1 MYSRMRRLVLVTIAA
16 LLAAVSTYAGNDGF
30 LKGKVLRIDKETVA
44 EVGSEGSPFD
54 ISLPVAGLSIGGSA
68 KLSLLDVELALKQ
81 AAEDD
86 DIAMIYFNYDHFSA
100 PTSACEEI
108 RRYIREFS
116 EAGKPVVA
124 YGHSLGNGSYY
135 MASAADRVFLH
146 PKGSGSLN
154 GLASQQYF
162 LKDALDTL
170 GIEVKLIRHG
180 KFKSAGEM
188 YIRNSMSPE
197 NRRQY
202 EALLEATW
210 STLVADMAA
219 SRGIEA
225 AQLREWIGNLELG
238 TASTW
243 VEKGLIDGLK
253 YKDEMEDYICHLFGT
268 TEPDAVKRI
277 NLKEYVKKVKKGS
290 GKKVAVLY
298 ADGEITR
305 DGNEIAGEKFA
316 AQIAKLRKDESIKAV
331 VFRVN
336 SPGGEVVAADII
348 RREIELLGKEKPV
361 IASYSSYAASGGYLI
376 SAGCSKIFCDNTTL
390 TGSIGVFGMVPNVG
404 KAASKILKVNFETV
418 KTDPHAAA
426 GSLFTGLDDEE
437 EAWYQK
443 EIELIYEDFVGVVAE
458 GRHMT
463 TEQVDDLAQGRVWAG
478 KDALLL
484 GLCDEKGTLL
494 DAIDYAAEQAG
505 LSKYKIVVAPE
516 KQKGFVSKK
525 DKKEKPLVHIQN
537 IISQPGFRAMA
548 IMPFMTVDSENPFAL

>member
-1 MYSRMRRLVLVTIAA
+1 MVTIAA

-54 ISLPVAGLSIGGSA
+54 ISLPVAGLSIGGGA

-443 EIELIYEDFVGVVAE
+443 EIELIYEDFVGVVAD

>member
-1 MYSRMRRLVLVTIAA
+1 MRRLILVTIAA
-16 LLAAVSTYAGNDGF
+16 LLAAVSAYAGNDGF

-54 ISLPVAGLSIGGSA
+54 ISLPVAGLSLGGGS

-124 YGHSLGNGSYY
+124 YGHTLGNGAYY

-243 VEKGLIDGLK
+243 VDKGLIDGLK
-253 YKDEMEDYICHLFGT
+253 YKDEMEEYISHLFGT
-268 TEPDAVKRI
+268 TDPDAVKRI
-277 NLKEYVKKVKKGS
+277 NLKDYVKKVKKGS

-298 ADGEITR
+298 ANGEITR

-505 LSKYKIVVAPE
+505 LSKYKIVVSPE
-516 KQKGFVSKK
+516 KQKGIVSKK
-525 DKKEKPLVHIQN
+525 NKKEKPLVHIQN

-548 IMPFMTVDSENPFAL
+548 IMPFMTIDSDNPFAL

>member
-1 MYSRMRRLVLVTIAA
+1 MYSRMRRLFLVTIAA

-54 ISLPVAGLSIGGSA
+54 ISLPVAGLSIGGGA

-426 GSLFTGLDDEE
+426 GSLFTGLDGEE

-443 EIELIYEDFVGVVAE
+443 EIELIYEDFVGVVAD

>member
-1 MYSRMRRLVLVTIAA
+1 MYSRMRRLVLVIIAA

-54 ISLPVAGLSIGGSA
+54 ISLPVAGLSIGGGA

-443 EIELIYEDFVGVVAE
+443 EIELIYEDFVGVVAD

>member
-1 MYSRMRRLVLVTIAA
+1 MRRLVLVTIAA
-16 LLAAVSTYAGNDGF
+16 LLAAVSVYAGNDGF

-54 ISLPVAGLSIGGSA
+54 ISLPVAGLSLGGGA

-124 YGHSLGNGSYY
+124 YGHTLGNGAYY

-243 VEKGLIDGLK
+243 MDKGLIDGLK

-268 TEPDAVKRI
+268 TDPDAVKRI

-298 ADGEITR
+298 ANGEITR

-331 VFRVN
+331 VFRVD

-443 EIELIYEDFVGVVAE
+443 EIELIYEDFVGIVAD

-505 LSKYKIVVAPE
+505 LSKYKIVVSPE
-516 KQKGFVSKK
+516 KQKGIVSKK

>member
-1 MYSRMRRLVLVTIAA
+1 MRRLVLVIFAA

-30 LKGKVLRIDKETVA
+30 LKGKVLRIDKETIA

-54 ISLPVAGLSIGGSA
+54 ISLPVAGLSLGGSA

-426 GSLFTGLDDEE
+426 GSLFTGLDGEE

-443 EIELIYEDFVGVVAE
+443 EIELIYEDFVGVVAD

>member
-1 MYSRMRRLVLVTIAA
+1 MRRLILVTIAA
-16 LLAAVSTYAGNDGF
+16 LLAAVSAYAGNDGF

-243 VEKGLIDGLK
+243 VDKGLIDGLK

-443 EIELIYEDFVGVVAE
+443 EIELIYEDFVGVVAD

>member
-1 MYSRMRRLVLVTIAA
+1 MFIIAA
-16 LLAAVSTYAGNDGF
+16 LLAAVSVYAGNDGF

-54 ISLPVAGLSIGGSA
+54 ISLPVAGLSIGGGA

-202 EALLEATW
+202 EARLEATW

-443 EIELIYEDFVGVVAE
+443 EIELIYEDFVGVVAD

>member
-1 MYSRMRRLVLVTIAA
+1 MRRLVLVTIAA

>member
-1 MYSRMRRLVLVTIAA
+1 MRRLVLVIFAA
-16 LLAAVSTYAGNDGF
+16 LLAAVSAYAGSDGF
-30 LKGKVLRIDKETVA
+30 LKGKVLRIDKETIA

-54 ISLPVAGLSIGGSA
+54 ISLPVAGLSLGGSA

-426 GSLFTGLDDEE
+426 GSLFTGLDGEE

-443 EIELIYEDFVGVVAE
+443 EIELIYEDFVGVVAD

>member
-1 MYSRMRRLVLVTIAA
+1 MYSGMRRLILVTIAA
-16 LLAAVSTYAGNDGF
+16 LVAAVSTYAGNDGF

-54 ISLPVAGLSIGGSA
+54 ISLPVAGLSLGGGA

-124 YGHSLGNGSYY
+124 YGHSLGNGAYY

-243 VEKGLIDGLK
+243 MEKGLIDGLK

>member
-1 MYSRMRRLVLVTIAA
+1 MKKLRLTVILLLTAA
-16 LLAAVSTYAGNDGF
+16 FAANAGDGF

-54 ISLPVAGLSIGGSA
+54 IDIPIPGLSLGGSA
-68 KLSLLDVELALKQ
+68 RLSLLDVELALKK
-81 AAEDD
+81 AAEDK

-100 PTSACEEI
+100 PISACEEI

-116 EAGKPVVA
+116 QAGKPVVA
-124 YGHSLGNGSYY
+124 YGHTLGNGSYY

-146 PKGSGSLN
+146 PKGSGTLN
-154 GLASQQYF
+154 GLASTQYF
-162 LKDALDTL
+162 LKDLLDTL
-170 GIEVKLIRHG
+170 GVEVKLIRHG

-219 SRGIEA
+219 SRGIETS
-225 AQLREWIGNLELG
+225 QLREWVANLELG

-243 VEKGLIDGLK
+243 VDKGLIDGLK
-253 YKDEMEDYICHLFGT
+253 YKDEMEQYICHLFGT

-277 NLKEYVKKVKKGS
+277 NLKDYVKDVKKGS

-316 AQIAKLRKDESIKAV
+316 AQIEKLRKDESVKAV

-361 IASYSSYAASGGYLI
+361 VASYASYAASGGYLI

-390 TGSIGVFGMVPNVG
+390 TGSIGVFGMVPNLG
-404 KAASKILKVNFETV
+404 KAASKVLKINFESV
-418 KTDPHAAA
+418 ESEPHASA
-426 GSLFTGLDDEE
+426 GDLFTGLDQEE

-443 EIELIYEDFVGVVAE
+443 EIELIYEDFVGVVAQ
-458 GRHMT
+458 GRNMT

-484 GLCDEKGTLL
+484 GLCDDKGSLL

-505 LSKYKIVVAPE
+505 LSKFKIVTAPE
-516 KQKGFVSKK
+516 KKRGLNSK
-525 DKKEKPLVHIQN
+525 DKKNKPLVIVED
-537 IISQPGFRAMA
+537 IVSQPGFRAMA
-548 IMPFMTVDSENPFAL
+548 EMPYMTIDPVNPFAL

>member
-1 MYSRMRRLVLVTIAA
+1 MYSGMRRLILVTIAA
-16 LLAAVSTYAGNDGF
+16 LLAAVSAYAGNDGF
-30 LKGKVLRIDKETVA
+30 LKGRVLRIDKETVA

-54 ISLPVAGLSIGGSA
+54 ISLPVAGLSIGGGA

-124 YGHSLGNGSYY
+124 YGHSLGNGAYY

-443 EIELIYEDFVGVVAE
+443 EIELIYEDFVGVVAD

-548 IMPFMTVDSENPFAL
+548 IMPFMTVDSDNPFAL

>member
-1 MYSRMRRLVLVTIAA
+1 MRRLVLVTIAA

-426 GSLFTGLDDEE
+426 GSLFTDLDDEE

>member
-1 MYSRMRRLVLVTIAA
+1 MVTIAA

-54 ISLPVAGLSIGGSA
+54 ISLPVAGLSIGGGA

-443 EIELIYEDFVGVVAE
+443 EIELIYEDFVGVVAD

-525 DKKEKPLVHIQN
+525 DKKEKPLIHIQN

>member
-1 MYSRMRRLVLVTIAA
+1 MRRLFLVTIAA

-54 ISLPVAGLSIGGSA
+54 ISLPVAGLSIGGGA

-443 EIELIYEDFVGVVAE
+443 EIELIYEDFVGVVAD

>member
-1 MYSRMRRLVLVTIAA
+1 MVTIAA

-54 ISLPVAGLSIGGSA
+54 ISLPVAGLSLGGSA

-170 GIEVKLIRHG
+170 GIEVKFIRHG

-225 AQLREWIGNLELG
+225 AQLREWIWSLELG

>member
-1 MYSRMRRLVLVTIAA
+1 MYSRMRRLFLVTIAA

-54 ISLPVAGLSIGGSA
+54 ISLPVAGLSIGGGA

-443 EIELIYEDFVGVVAE
+443 EIELIYEDFVGVVAD

>member
-1 MYSRMRRLVLVTIAA
+1 MRRLVLVIIAA

-202 EALLEATW
+202 EALLEASW

-243 VEKGLIDGLK
+243 VDKGLIDGLK

-443 EIELIYEDFVGVVAE
+443 EIELIYEDFVGVVAD

>member
-1 MYSRMRRLVLVTIAA
+1 MVTIAA
-16 LLAAVSTYAGNDGF
+16 LVAAVSTYAGNDGF

-54 ISLPVAGLSIGGSA
+54 ISLPVAGLSLGGGA

-124 YGHSLGNGSYY
+124 YGHSLGNGAYY

-243 VEKGLIDGLK
+243 MEKGLIDGLK

>member
-1 MYSRMRRLVLVTIAA
+1 MRRLFLVIIAA
-16 LLAAVSTYAGNDGF
+16 LLAAASAYAGSDGF

-44 EVGSEGSPFD
+44 EVGSEGSPIS
-54 ISLPVAGLSIGGSA
+54 ISLPVPGLSLGGSA

-81 AAEDD
+81 AAKDD
-86 DIAMIYFNYDHFSA
+86 DIAMIYFNYDNFSA

-124 YGHSLGNGSYY
+124 YGCSLGNGPYY
-135 MASAADRVFLH
+135 MASAADRIFLN

-162 LKDALDTL
+162 LKDLLDTL
-170 GIEVKLIRHG
+170 GVEVKLIRHG

-197 NRRQY
+197 NRQQY
-202 EALLEATW
+202 QDILEATW
-210 STLVADMAA
+210 STMVEQMAA

-225 AQLREWIGNLELG
+225 SQLREWISNLELG
-238 TASTW
+238 TADTW
-243 VEKGLIDGLK
+243 MDKGLIDGLK

-268 TEPDAVKRI
+268 TEPDAVKRV

-298 ADGEITR
+298 ADGEISR

-316 AQIAKLRKDESIKAV
+316 AQIAKIRKDESIKAV

-348 RREIELLGKEKPV
+348 RREMELLCKEKPV
-361 IASYSSYAASGGYLI
+361 VASYSSYAASGGYWI
-376 SAGCSKIFCDNTTL
+376 SVGCNKIFCDNTTL
-390 TGSIGVFGMVPNVG
+390 TGSIGVFGMVPNVS
-404 KAASKILKVNFETV
+404 KAASKVLKVNFETV
-418 KTDPHAAA
+418 KSDPHAGA
-426 GSLFTGLDDEE
+426 GGIFTGLDAEE

-443 EIELIYEDFVGVVAE
+443 EIEDIYTNFLNVVAA
-458 GRHMT
+458 GRDMT
-463 TEQVDDLAQGRVWAG
+463 PEKVDDIAQGRVWAG
-478 KDALLL
+478 KDALKI
-484 GLCDEKGTLL
+484 GLVDETGSLL
-494 DAIDYAAEQAG
+494 DAIDYIAKEAG

-516 KQKGFVSKK
+516 KQKGFGMNK
-525 DKKEKPLVHIQN
+525 DKKEKPLVHVQDML
-537 IISQPGFRAMA
+537 SQPGFRAMA
-548 IMPFMTVDSENPFAL
+548 IMPFMTVDPENPFAL

>member
-1 MYSRMRRLVLVTIAA
+1 MVTIAA